1 MQGLGAGR
9 QERHG
14 GTQGS
19 GLACARVGGCRR
31 QRGHLPPAPS
41 SLHAAPLGAPR
52 LSRLRPWKEE
62 AEAELL
68 GPRLPVQTSGL
79 PGSMA
84 GRRPGQGQSPGEP
97 VLLFLS
103 SGPPIGVTTERLTQP
118 ET

>member
-1 MQGLGAGR
+1 MQGLGAGW
-9 QERHG
+9 QEHRG
-14 GTQGS
+14 GAQAS
-19 GLACARVGGCRR
+19 GLACVRAGGCRR
-31 QRGHLPPAPS
+31 QRG
-41 SLHAAPLGAPR
+41 
-52 LSRLRPWKEE
+52 
-62 AEAELL
+62 
-68 GPRLPVQTSGL
+68 PRLPAQTSRL